1 MPIANSHRATKRRRA
16 VISGGFTLVELLV
29 VLAILGVLASLLV
42 PALSLAKVRARD
54 TQCLHNFKQI
64 GLLYKYY
71 LDDVGRFP
79 PAIVG
84 EFYPPTQR
92 IEPRNAAA
100 AMGGI
105 NPAPVPY
112 ARTYPQASNR
122 PLFPYQGNANLF
134 HCPMDRGHRADLD
147 YPYTNSQYFVKP
159 SAWDKAGCSYQYN
172 GGVGAP
178 RDPSRSPPMPAVFK
192 QRPQGFLPRKTE
204 DWVRD
209 PARYI
214 LSCEPP
220 AMTLGKVITPPIIN
234 PPIVIPYWTQWH
246 RNRGRIDFRDPTIA
260 PALFVS
266 PVLFVDGHAA
276 LHDFSASLQTDL
288 YYPYEET
295 KDWMWYQPRN

>member
-1 MPIANSHRATKRRRA
+1 M
-16 VISGGFTLVELLV
+16 
-29 VLAILGVLASLLV
+29 VLAILGVLASLLA
-42 PALSLAKVRARD
+42 PALSQAKVRARD

-64 GLLYKYY
+64 GLFYKYY

-79 PAIVG
+79 PRGVVEINPV
-84 EFYPPTQR
+84 TQR
-92 IEPRNAAA
+92 PEGKNAAA

-105 NPAPVPY
+105 NPAPFPY
-112 ARTYPQASNR
+112 TREFPQAYNR
-122 PLFPYQGNANLF
+122 PLFPYQANANIF
-134 HCPMDRGHRADLD
+134 HCPMDRGHRANLWW
-147 YPYTNSQYFVKP
+147 PYTKTQFFVKP
-159 SAWDKAGCSYQYN
+159 SAWETVGCSYQYN

-178 RDPSRSPPMPAVFK
+178 RDPLRSPPMRAVFK

-220 AMTLGKVITPPIIN
+220 AMILGKLITPPIVK
-234 PPIVIPYWTQWH
+234 PTIVIPYWTQWH

-260 PALFVS
+260 PAMFVS

-295 KDWMWYQPRN
+295 KDWQWYQPQN